1 MFVVM
6 YLVGLNGSDLL
17 VLLDVVADLCAAI
30 RMRRGWMI
38 ETSTH
43 VLRTASGYPL

>member
-30 RMRRGWMI
+30 RRRRGKVVKV
-38 ETSTH
+38 STH